1 MGGLLGDIGGC
12 AAARHAGL
20 VKGYTTL
27 GVARDRPDA
36 RSSILRREGS
46 VAKIVK
52 LEHAWRRLD
61 GRNDDGF
68 QVAPFQG
75 DVILWAVRWY
85 CRYPISYRDLEEML
99 ANAAFAVDHTTI
111 YRWVQRYAPEME
123 KRLRWFW
130 RRGFDPSWRL
140 DRNLRQGAG
149 QVDLPVPGIDKRG
162 DTIDFYLF
170 ADPQRQG
177 SEAVPG
183 QGPARPEALG
193 KACHA
198 QYRQSA
204 ELWCSDHRIEA
215 RRKAGPGDGPPAGEV
230 SQ

>member
-1 MGGLLGDIGGC
+1 MSDHDGNCLSSSTLFVIDRLLLCIF
-12 AAARHAGL
+12 L
-20 VKGYTTL
+20 VLYISIFISCFAVFFFFLMIRRPPRSTRTDTLFPYTTL
-27 GVARDRPDA
+27 FRSHDR
-36 RSSILRREGS
+36 
-46 VAKIVK
+46 
-52 LEHAWRRLD
+52 
-61 GRNDDGF
+61 F
-68 QVAPFQG
+68 
-75 DVILWAVRWY
+75 
-85 CRYPISYRDLEEML
+85 
-99 ANAAFAVDHTTI
+99 
-111 YRWVQRYAPEME
+111 
-123 KRLRWFW
+123 
-130 RRGFDPSWRL
+130 
-140 DRNLRQGAG
+140 
-149 QVDLPVPGIDKRG
+149 LPV
-162 DTIDFYLF
+162 

>member
-1 MGGLLGDIGGC
+1 MLCCVLFIFFFKQKTAYEMHISDWSSDVCSSDLSRQAG
-12 AAARHAGL
+12 RH
-20 VKGYTTL
+20 
-27 GVARDRPDA
+27 DR
-36 RSSILRREGS
+36 
-46 VAKIVK
+46 
-52 LEHAWRRLD
+52 
-61 GRNDDGF
+61 F
-68 QVAPFQG
+68 
-75 DVILWAVRWY
+75 
-85 CRYPISYRDLEEML
+85 
-99 ANAAFAVDHTTI
+99 
-111 YRWVQRYAPEME
+111 
-123 KRLRWFW
+123 
-130 RRGFDPSWRL
+130 
-140 DRNLRQGAG
+140 
-149 QVDLPVPGIDKRG
+149 LPV
-162 DTIDFYLF
+162 

>member
-1 MGGLLGDIGGC
+1 MLMLNVYSCYNVLYFKQKTAYEMRISDW
-12 AAARHAGL
+12 
-20 VKGYTTL
+20 
-27 GVARDRPDA
+27 
-36 RSSILRREGS
+36 SS
-46 VAKIVK
+46 
-52 LEHAWRRLD
+52 
-61 GRNDDGF
+61 
-68 QVAPFQG
+68 
-75 DVILWAVRWY
+75 DV
-85 CRYPISYRDLEEML
+85 CSSDL
-99 ANAAFAVDHTTI
+99 F
-111 YRWVQRYAPEME
+111 
-123 KRLRWFW
+123 
-130 RRGFDPSWRL
+130 
-140 DRNLRQGAG
+140 
-149 QVDLPVPGIDKRG
+149 LPV
-162 DTIDFYLF
+162 